1 MTCPLLVLTDT
12 RVGVV
17 NDDGLIAVAADS
29 LAA

>member
-12 RVGVV
+12 RVSVV